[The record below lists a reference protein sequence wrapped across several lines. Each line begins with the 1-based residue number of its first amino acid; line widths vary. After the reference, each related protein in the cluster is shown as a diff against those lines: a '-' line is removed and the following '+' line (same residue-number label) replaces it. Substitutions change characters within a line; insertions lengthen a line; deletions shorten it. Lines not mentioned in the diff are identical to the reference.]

1 MDIKYA
7 TSVTVAL
14 PTLGCKVNRYDSD
27 TLARALSAR
36 GYTIVPPA
44 QMADLYIINTC
55 TVTAGA
61 ESKSRKLLRR
71 ALKINPQAKIIV
83 TGCAASLAPEQ
94 FSALPD
100 IHAVVPI
107 NEQFRIPDIIGEL
120 LPVTK
125 IAPEESAG
133 GLKTSIKRTRA
144 TVKVQDGCDRQCAYC
159 AVTLARGE
167 LRSREIA
174 EISSEL
180 QGHCARGIGEVV
192 LTGIRLDAYGRDI
205 NSSLTELLHATR
217 DIPFKRLRL
226 SSLEPIGIND
236 ELLQEMASHPTLC
249 HHFHLCLQSGD
260 DGVLDAMQRGYTA
273 DDYRQLIASFRQA
286 MPDAQFTTDIIV
298 GFPGESS
305 AAFENSYR
313 LLKEIAFL
321 KLHIFKYSPRSGTL
335 AAEMPAQIADSIKE
349 ERSNKLFSLQQ
360 ELFQQYAQKML
371 GSTCTIIAERTG
383 LQGNGLTAQYVRVVA
398 NIPNNL
404 AGKEVDV
411 RISGYGDEYLIGE
424 MVA

>member
-1 MDIKYA
+1 M
-7 TSVTVAL
+7 VTNDAASILIAL

-36 GYTIVPPA
+36 GYTIVPPS

-61 ESKSRKLLRR
+61 DSKSRKLLRR

-94 FSALPD
+94 FSTLPN

-107 NEQFRIPDIIGEL
+107 NEQFRIPDIISEL
-120 LPVTK
+120 LPVKTM
-125 IAPEESAG
+125 PPGHETG
-133 GLKTSIKRTRA
+133 GLQTSIARTRA

-159 AVTLARGE
+159 AVTLARGD
-167 LRSREIA
+167 LRSRGIA
-174 EISSEL
+174 EIISEL
-180 QGHCARGIGEVV
+180 QAHCARGVGEAV
-192 LTGIRLDAYGRDI
+192 LTGIRLDAYGRDF
-205 NSSLTELLHATR
+205 NSSLAELLHATR
-217 DIPFKRLRL
+217 EIPLKRLRL
-226 SSLEPIGIND
+226 SSLEPIGIDNK
-236 ELLQEMASHPTLC
+236 LLQEMASHPTLC

-260 DGVLDAMQRGYTA
+260 DGVLAAMQRGYTA
-273 DDYRQLIASFRQA
+273 DDYRQLIDDFRRA

-305 AAFENSYR
+305 AAFENSCR
-313 LLKEIAFL
+313 LVKEIAFL

-335 AAEMPAQIADSIKE
+335 AAQMPEQIAENVKE
-349 ERSNKLFSLQQ
+349 ERSSKLFSLQQ

-371 GSTCTIIAERTG
+371 GTDCTILAERTG
-383 LQGNGLTAQYVRVVA
+383 LQGNGLTPQYIRVLA
-398 NIPNNL
+398 NIPAKL
-404 AGKEVDV
+404 AGCEVKV
-411 RISGYGDEYLIGE
+411 RITGYGDEYLLGAII
-424 MVA
+424 